1 MSIPV
6 LYVADSD
13 ERVKIIDSEDQEF
26 YLPKTFEVRAE
37 PISKKSSTL
46 DVAYSHGAMDV
57 SDGMFGQRI
66 VEVSGKIWADN
77 DADYNTAW
85 DALAEH
91 LIKENFRIQIRNR
104 QIYIKKLTNL
114 SHAYPSTVWY
124 PYGVVDLEFLAT
136 DPFWYS
142 KDERTKSI
150 VINASSVEFTWGIG
164 GKIEV
169 HPIISIRNYASNTNF
184 TLRNITDTNREFR
197 ITDSSALEGTTIEVD
212 CVEGT
217 VKRDGIDIISSFSKM
232 FLRLLGGQWNRFRY
246 TGADCLISMAYREA
260 WL

>member
-6 LYVADSD
+6 IYEAEAD

-37 PISKKSSTL
+37 PIAKKSSTL
-46 DVAYSHGAMDV
+46 DVAYSHGARDV
-57 SDGMFGQRI
+57 SDGMFGKRV
-66 VEVSGKIWADN
+66 VEISGKIWADN

-85 DALAEH
+85 DAIAEH
-91 LIKENFRIQIRNR
+91 LIKENFRIQNRNR
-104 QIYIKKLTNL
+104 QIYIKKLEDI
-114 SHAYPSTVWY
+114 SHTYPSTVWY
-124 PYGVVDLEFLAT
+124 PYGEVGVRFLAV

-142 KDERTKSI
+142 KDEKTKNI
-150 VINASSVEFTWGIG
+150 VINAPSVEFAWGIG

-169 HPIISIRNYASNTNF
+169 HPIISIRNYATNTDF

-197 ITDSSALEGTTIEVD
+197 VQNAYALEGTTIEVD

-217 VKRDGIDIISSFSKM
+217 VKRDGTDIISSFSKM
-232 FLRLLGGQWNRFRY
+232 FLRLLGGRENRFRY
-246 TGADCLISMAYREA
+246 TGANCLISMTYREA
-260 WL
+260 WI